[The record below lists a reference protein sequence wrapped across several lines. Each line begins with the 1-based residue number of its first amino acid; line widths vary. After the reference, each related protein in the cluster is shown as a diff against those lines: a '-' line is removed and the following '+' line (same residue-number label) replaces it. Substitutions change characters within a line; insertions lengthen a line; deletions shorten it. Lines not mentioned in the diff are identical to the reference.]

1 MGYRD
6 HSLATVKRNAQ
17 QYNLPLTIL
26 SYADLYGWT
35 MDQVVSAVGKKS
47 NCTYCGVFRRQ
58 ALDRGAE
65 ILGITHVVTGHNAD
79 DMAETVFMNLLRGD
93 LPRLGRCTAITTQ
106 SEEGRVRR
114 SKPMKYTYQKEIVLY
129 AHYRN
134 LDYFTTECTYAPEAF
149 RGSARDLV
157 KALERVRAS
166 TVLDIVRSGE
176 SFARLLR
183 GPARTAGGGT
193 QKGCKSQCESK
204 QVLPLEGDDG
214 EAIGG
219 CGSSTGGRAM
229 GGEMHE
235 REQALRKEYAE
246 EEGSERNGNGTEE
259 GGKNREAP
267 LTTPNYQLADLA
279 TEITLPPRKPPKQK
293 SVHVPKPQQQQQQHN
308 TPPGTRRPQTLR
320 SCTRC
325 GYLSSQE
332 LCQACVMLD
341 GLNRTRA
348 KLAVQLEIDT
358 DGSPRGGGGGGGGGG
373 DEEGVLG
380 TLGLEKVGIAD
391 GV

>member
-35 MDQVVSAVGKKS
+35 MDQVVSAVGKKG

-65 ILGITHVVTGHNAD
+65 LLGITHVVTGHNAD

-106 SEEGRVRR
+106 SEGGRVRR

-129 AHYRN
+129 AHYRH

-166 TVLDIVRSGE
+166 TILDIVRSGE
-176 SFARLLR
+176 AFARLLR
-183 GPARTAGGGT
+183 GPGQAAGREKE
-193 QKGCKSQCESK
+193 KGCKGQCDSK
-204 QVLPLEGDDG
+204 QELIPEGDDG

-235 REQALRKEYAE
+235 REKALRRKYAE
-246 EEGSERNGNGTEE
+246 EEKNEEDGREDGRKNGEDPPTIQ
-259 GGKNREAP
+259 KP
-267 LTTPNYQLADLA
+267 QLADLA
-279 TEITLPPRKPPKQK
+279 TEITLPPRKPPQKQK
-293 SVHVPKPQQQQQQHN
+293 NAPKPQQRH
-308 TPPGTRRPQTLR
+308 TPGIRKPQTLR
-320 SCTRC
+320 NCSRC

-332 LCQACVMLD
+332 LCQACVMLE

-348 KLAVQLEIDT
+348 KLGVQLEN
-358 DGSPRGGGGGGGGGG
+358 DGPDGPSVDG
-373 DEEGVLG
+373 EAILE
-380 TLGLEKVGIAD
+380 TLEKVVIA
-391 GV
+391 GGSI